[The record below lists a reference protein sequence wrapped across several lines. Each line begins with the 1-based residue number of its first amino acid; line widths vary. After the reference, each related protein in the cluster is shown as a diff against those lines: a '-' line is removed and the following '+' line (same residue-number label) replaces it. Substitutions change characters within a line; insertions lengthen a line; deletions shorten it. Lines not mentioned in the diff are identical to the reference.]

1 MPAVRCFSAVWK
13 AFALAQVLLCWCW
26 KPSHR
31 ISVLEPTVDLAWK
44 PRNEALDVRRWT
56 QTFTGLMPPFK
67 SWMPPKVIA
76 QAAAWGDSV
85 LGREAPASKEELST
99 LKYSFP
105 DALPK
110 VTLLAAHWQ
119 HAASMLSLSL
129 AGNLHGPIW
138 SGSPKLLSLCQQ
150 CLCQW

>member
-1 MPAVRCFSAVWK
+1 
-13 AFALAQVLLCWCW
+13 
-26 KPSHR
+26 
-31 ISVLEPTVDLAWK
+31 
-44 PRNEALDVRRWT
+44 
-56 QTFTGLMPPFK
+56 MPPFK

-110 VTLLAAHWQ
+110 VMFLAAGLQ
-119 HAASMLSLSL
+119 HAVHVP
-129 AGNLHGPIW
+129 AGDSHGPI
-138 SGSPKLLSLCQQ
+138 SSAFP
-150 CLCQW
+150 

>member
-1 MPAVRCFSAVWK
+1 MH
-13 AFALAQVLLCWCW
+13 QM
-26 KPSHR
+26 
-31 ISVLEPTVDLAWK
+31 SVLTPTVNLAWEAK
-44 PRNEALDVRRWT
+44 KEALHVRRWT

-119 HAASMLSLSL
+119 HAASMLSLSF
-129 AGNLHGPIW
+129 AGDLHGPMVSI
-138 SGSPKLLSLCQQ
+138 PKAVIIFVSVVLMSAVDISVLSNQQ
-150 CLCQW
+150 

>member
-1 MPAVRCFSAVWK
+1 MSALK
-13 AFALAQVLLCWCW
+13 L
-26 KPSHR
+26 S
-31 ISVLEPTVDLAWK
+31 ITLAWK
-44 PRNEALDVRRWT
+44 AEKEALHVRRWT

-110 VTLLAAHWQ
+110 VILLAACPQ
-119 HAASMLSLSL
+119 HAVLATRKPFAWAHLASILR
-129 AGNLHGPIW
+129 NRH
-138 SGSPKLLSLCQQ
+138 CQF
-150 CLCQW
+150 CQH

>member
-1 MPAVRCFSAVWK
+1 M
-13 AFALAQVLLCWCW
+13 
-26 KPSHR
+26 
-31 ISVLEPTVDLAWK
+31 
-44 PRNEALDVRRWT
+44 RRWT

-110 VTLLAAHWQ
+110 VMLLAAHWQ
-119 HAASMLSLSL
+119 HAASMWSLLL
-129 AGNLHGPIW
+129 AGSLHGPIW
-138 SGSPKLLSLCQQ
+138 SASPKLSLSLCQQ
-150 CLCQW
+150 CLDISVLRNQRYVMFAGRIAVFDTVGGTI